1 VQGTGA
7 VQVPSTQSCT
17 PPSAHWVLPAEQTSP
32 PPPSL
37 PVPVPGAASL
47 DPSPLDPAS
56 EPSDTVASGLTLPGP
71 SATVPSSV
79 DPPSPLL
86 VLASVAGPTEKSPRM
101 AEHPSSEAVSASIAP
116 SVPPNVAPN
125 LARLRFGEIE
135 ERGIGDSRANSTT
148 ELCWR
153 GGQSLQRMR
162 IGGTHGPKRCRR
174 IALGSEC
181 AVIAARFK
189 REIARHPCPAVDFA
203 APFAIGDRTMPQDAD
218 RKTTHVT
225 DSLRERLF
233 KQRTLVISSDINQ
246 ALAGEL
252 TMQLLA
258 MANESDDP
266 ITLFINSQ
274 GGHVESGDTIHDMI
288 RFVRAPVRI
297 VGTGWV
303 ASAGA
308 LIYVAAE
315 KQNRYCL
322 PNTRF
327 LLHQPSGGMSGQF
340 SDVEI
345 ETQQILSMRDRLNR
359 IIARQT
365 GQTVQRIENDT
376 RRNYWLDAQGAKEYG
391 LVGQIIE
398 SISELK

>member
-1 VQGTGA
+1 
-7 VQVPSTQSCT
+7 
-17 PPSAHWVLPAEQTSP
+17 
-32 PPPSL
+32 
-37 PVPVPGAASL
+37 
-47 DPSPLDPAS
+47 
-56 EPSDTVASGLTLPGP
+56 
-71 SATVPSSV
+71 
-79 DPPSPLL
+79 
-86 VLASVAGPTEKSPRM
+86 
-101 AEHPSSEAVSASIAP
+101 
-116 SVPPNVAPN
+116 
-125 LARLRFGEIE
+125 
-135 ERGIGDSRANSTT
+135 
-148 ELCWR
+148 
-153 GGQSLQRMR
+153 
-162 IGGTHGPKRCRR
+162 
-174 IALGSEC
+174 
-181 AVIAARFK
+181 
-189 REIARHPCPAVDFA
+189 
-203 APFAIGDRTMPQDAD
+203 MPQDAD